1 MNTAFILMAQFGA
14 KAVIPLEDVCREYF
28 THLSPDQF
36 RRKISAG
43 EIEIPMV
50 VLGNG
55 QKAARGIA
63 LVDLASYL
71 DRQCEIARKEFKK
84 IRT

>member
-1 MNTAFILMAQFGA
+1 MNTTFILMAQFGA

-28 THLSPDQF
+28 THLSLDQF

-63 LVDLASYL
+63 LIDLASYL
-71 DRQCEIARKEFKK
+71 DKQCEIARKELRK